1 MFWDSP
7 FFTRLFPTVRQQ
19 KPGKDL
25 YMWVT
30 GLSILMIVY
39 IFIWYSQLAMK
50 ETTIAEQIH
59 TSQLQTPMVV
69 SVVVIMGFMVLD
81 RIFYSTYVFASNK
94 IVSKKLDTKAPLKE
108 APQQT
113 DNKAYFES
121 LVPQYSVHSPYRV
134 IKFYY
139 VWLLI
144 LTSHF
149 YVFFFLA
156 K

>member
-30 GLSILMIVY
+30 GISILMIVY

-81 RIFYSTYVFASNK
+81 RIFYSTYVFASLK

-113 DNKAYFES
+113 EN
-121 LVPQYSVHSPYRV
+121 
-134 IKFYY
+134 
-139 VWLLI
+139 
-144 LTSHF
+144 
-149 YVFFFLA
+149 
-156 K
+156 